1 MVSRLLLLSV
11 EGVLAKSWVI
21 FHQLKPRLGVALVL
35 RGRVVILSVF
45 RAHDTND
52 LSSF

>member
-11 EGVLAKSWVI
+11 ESVLAQSWVV
-21 FHQLKPRLGVALVL
+21 FHQLKSPLGVALVL
-35 RGRVVILSVF
+35 RGRVIIFSVF

-52 LSSF
+52 FSGF